1 MCSKHFCKTSS
12 LQGALN
18 RAVLLYYAH
27 ADAHTY
33 SGVPYTA
40 AKLAICYS
48 ILSLWLLVLGL
59 SRFGF
64 GFGLMVKKIGYSIQ
78 SELGFE
84 VSTDIL
90 RKWPGTII
98 LSLAAT
104 GSTYSPCWYTSKAT
118 EDVQSY

>member
-48 ILSLWLLVLGL
+48 ILSLWLLVPGL

-64 GFGLMVKKIGYSIQ
+64 GFGLMVKKNWLLNPI
-78 SELGFE
+78 
-84 VSTDIL
+84 
-90 RKWPGTII
+90 
-98 LSLAAT
+98 
-104 GSTYSPCWYTSKAT
+104 
-118 EDVQSY
+118 